1 MRVLGRRKS
10 LADRLKLRIRQ
21 IVGRKQGCSY
31 LHQRLHHILCQDLNS
46 APPTYGIALGL
57 EKAPEFSPYFPTSA
71 CNKGCSRTMFLK
83 CASCRATEFNQY

>member
-31 LHQRLHHILCQDLNS
+31 LRQRLHHILCQDLNS

-57 EKAPEFSPYFPTSA
+57 EKAAEFSLYFPNQRLQQGLQPYNVPEM
-71 CNKGCSRTMFLK
+71 CFLSRH
-83 CASCRATEFNQY
+83 RI